1 MAMRIANVVF
11 DAPGSTLE
19 VYGEKAG
26 AVAGLYAELLGMRLR
41 SRADFYREAEYPA
54 DAGDEVDPLVMAE
67 EPERPNIAFEREQAE
82 YRAPTWPDP
91 EHPQQ
96 MHLDIAVAD
105 LDAADEVVSRHGA
118 VLLVETGDHRTYADA
133 VGHPFCL
140 YSGTDATGRIAR
152 IVVDCFSPRALA
164 AFYGEL
170 LDMPVRIVDTPERV
184 ELGRPAA
191 VKSETGPTLAFQHV
205 VAPPPRWPDPAFPQ
219 QLHLDLVADEDLA
232 VARARAERLGAIR
245 LPYLGGGEVYADPAG
260 HPFCLCD

>member
-26 AVAGLYAELLGMRLR
+26 AIAGLYAELLGMQLR
-41 SRADFYREAEYPA
+41 SRADVYREAGYPA
-54 DAGDEVDPLVMAE
+54 DAGDEVDPLVMADE
-67 EPERPNIAFEREQAE
+67 SERPNIAFECELAE
-82 YRAPTWPDP
+82 YRAPQWPDP

-96 MHLDIAVAD
+96 VHLDITVDD
-105 LDAADEVVSRHGA
+105 LGAADEVVSRYGA
-118 VLLVETGDHRTYADA
+118 ALLADAGDHRTYADA

-140 YSGTDATGRIAR
+140 YAGGSDATGRIAR
-152 IVVDCFSPRALA
+152 IVIDCFSPRALA
-164 AFYGEL
+164 AFYAEL

-184 ELGRPAA
+184 EIARGE
-191 VKSETGPTLAFQHV
+191 VGPTLAFQHV
-205 VAPPPRWPDPAFPQ
+205 VAPPARWPDPAYPQ
-219 QLHLDLVADEDLA
+219 QLHLDFVSDDDDPVAT
-232 VARARAERLGAIR
+232 RARAERLGAIR